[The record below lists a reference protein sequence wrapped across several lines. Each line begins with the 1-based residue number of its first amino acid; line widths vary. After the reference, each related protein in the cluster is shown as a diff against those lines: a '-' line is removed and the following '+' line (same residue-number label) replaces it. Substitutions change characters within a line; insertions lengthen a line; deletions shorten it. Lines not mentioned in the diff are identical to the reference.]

1 MFLSVFDIF
10 KVGIGPSSSHT
21 VGPMVAAG
29 RFLDDLRKHLVSC
42 EVDRLRVF
50 LHGSLAFT
58 GKGHG
63 SDRAVVLG
71 LMGERPESLDP
82 ETADGLMKQTG
93 THKSVA
99 VKGIG
104 EIAFDPAE
112 DIVFDFEQALPGHA
126 NAMRFVALGGDKL
139 ILCAPGMAHGAQA
152 PFTGLWWSGGD
163 SGVLV
168 F

>member
-1 MFLSVFDIF
+1 M
-10 KVGIGPSSSHT
+10 
-21 VGPMVAAG
+21 
-29 RFLDDLRKHLVSC
+29 
-42 EVDRLRVF
+42 
-50 LHGSLAFT
+50 
-58 GKGHG
+58 
-63 SDRAVVLG
+63 
-71 LMGERPESLDP
+71 
-82 ETADGLMKQTG
+82 ADGLMEQTE